1 VEENRSRQTP
11 EIGSGTIAGLLSE
24 VCRRRGIKCLFY
36 VNGKL
41 LPSASA
47 AKNALSLLERGERV
61 ELVNAEGKL
70 RITSSCR
77 EKSFNKIIEILS

>member
-1 VEENRSRQTP
+1 M
-11 EIGSGTIAGLLSE
+11 
-24 VCRRRGIKCLFY
+24 
-36 VNGKL
+36 NGKL

-47 AKNALSLLERGERV
+47 AKKALSLLERGEKV

-77 EKSFNKIIEILS
+77 EESFNKIIEILS